1 MKNEQGST
9 CNEDEGI
16 MSVQA
21 DLIVHSA
28 VRRSEFEVEMSRFE
42 TCYEQCKVVNTVF

>member
-1 MKNEQGST
+1 MKHEQGST
-9 CNEDEGI
+9 CKEDEGI

-28 VRRSEFEVEMSRFE
+28 FRRSEFEVEMSRLE